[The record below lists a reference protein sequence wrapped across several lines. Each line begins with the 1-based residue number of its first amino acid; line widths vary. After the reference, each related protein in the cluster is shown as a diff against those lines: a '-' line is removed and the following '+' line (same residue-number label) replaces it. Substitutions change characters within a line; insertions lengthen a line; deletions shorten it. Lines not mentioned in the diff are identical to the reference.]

1 MLLSILRI
9 NKDIPTMNIESS
21 MKVKVTDIVYDT
33 ESDGVIYDATELKL
47 PTELEIELVGDNDIE
62 SEIADAISDKTG
74 WCVQGFNYEIA

>member
-1 MLLSILRI
+1 MLLSMLRI

-62 SEIADAISDKTG
+62 TEIADVISDLTG
-74 WCVQGFNYEIA
+74 WCVEGFNYEVV